1 MIFPLSEYV
10 LEYIFL
16 MQNVS
21 IYRKENKKKEY
32 EDSENQNNFAW
43 WLIADNDLMIIIVNN
58 LIYIFIEILLSCDI
72 FPSRYVG
79 RKNMHRLLLYFL
91 LFFNA
96 EYFYLSKRKEEKAI

>member
-43 WLIADNDLMIIIVNN
+43 WLIADNN
-58 LIYIFIEILLSCDI
+58 LI
-72 FPSRYVG
+72 V
-79 RKNMHRLLLYFL
+79 
-91 LFFNA
+91 
-96 EYFYLSKRKEEKAI
+96 SKIMNN